1 MSTRLDHPAAFA
13 SLWAAGVLLLATVP
27 SPAQPS
33 GVRPPPKQLRFEARV
48 TPADPF
54 APANA
59 AGASGKVEVRR
70 GETFLVTLRGTL
82 DKGWHTYP
90 ITRRGPEQEESS
102 QVSKLTWEADG
113 LRPLYPVVESD
124 PEWKAYPDLKT
135 ALLEHEHPFTWS
147 QEFFVPPTAPAGKTV
162 TLKAKIQTQ
171 VCDPKKC
178 EAGTWFVE
186 VPVMISSE
194 PAAAVTPELQQ
205 RLDAKAP
212 AAQVVQI
219 PEEIRKTLTTGAAA
233 TAETAPSSAPAP
245 PTKAKAPA
253 GIAGAIATAVIGGFV
268 SLLTPCVFPMIPITV
283 SFFLKQS
290 EMRGKPG
297 EGNGNGSASAVLQA
311 AVYSGTIVLVLTI
324 GGVALLGVLVSISQ
338 HYLTNFILASLFL
351 FFALSLLGMYDITLP
366 SWLQDTTASR
376 EGQGGLLGVFFM
388 ALTFSI
394 ISFACVGPIYGS
406 FITLQATQTGA
417 AGYVQR
423 VAGPLAFSAAFA
435 SPFFLLA
442 LFPSLLRSMPRAGS
456 WMNSVKVVMGFLEL
470 AAAVKFLR
478 SAELNFFA
486 DSTYFTFDL
495 SLGIYVA
502 LSFACGLY
510 LLGVYRLPHDH
521 EAPESIGV
529 PRLLFSLAF
538 ITLGLYLMP
547 GLFKNDEG
555 KPQRPRGDLYSA
567 LESFLLPESEAAT
580 PAAGS
585 KNNGERPSNR
595 LTWHSKLQDALAEAK
610 EKQKLVFIDF
620 TGLG

>member
-59 AGASGKVEVRR
+59 TGASGKVEVQR
-70 GETFLVTLRGTL
+70 GETFLVTLRGTP

-102 QVSKLTWEADG
+102 QVSKLTWEGDG
-113 LRPLYPVVESD
+113 LRPLYPIVESD

-186 VPVMISSE
+186 VPVTISSE
-194 PAAAVTPELQQ
+194 PAAGVTPELQK
-205 RLDAKAP
+205 RLDTGPP
-212 AAQVVQI
+212 ATQVVQI
-219 PEEIRKTLTTGAAA
+219 PEEIRKTLTTGTAA

-290 EMRGKPG
+290 EVRGKPG
-297 EGNGNGSASAVLQA
+297 EGNCNGSASAVLQA

-324 GGVALLGVLVSISQ
+324 GGVALMQFLVSISQ
-338 HYLTNFILASLFL
+338 HYLTNFVLAALFL

-366 SWLQDTTASR
+366 SWLQDATAAR
-376 EGQGGLLGVFFM
+376 EGKGGLAGVFFM

-406 FITLQATQTGA
+406 FIVFEASGQSTA

-486 DSTYFTFDL
+486 ASTYFTFDL

-502 LSFACGLY
+502 LSLACGLY

-529 PRLLFSLAF
+529 PRLLFSLTF
-538 ITLGLYLMP
+538 ISLGLYLIP
-547 GLFKNDEG
+547 GLFKNGEG
-555 KPQRPRGDLYSA
+555 EPQRPRGDLYSA
-567 LESFLLPESEAAT
+567 LESFLLPESL
-580 PAAGS
+580 PSGS
-585 KNNGERPSNR
+585 WRSN
-595 LTWHSKLQDALAEAK
+595 LPEALAEAK
-610 EKQKLVFIDF
+610 RKQKLVFIDF